1 MRPLRRFMKLS
12 NRYIFRLLGIGV
24 LAILLWVSIAYIVP
38 YTPGMESR
46 PGEGEYRITSLQE
59 GNERYF
65 EGPVYFEF
73 ADRHS
78 GIKNS
83 PVFKL
88 HFINTRNKAGRGFGF
103 VIPLRGNGQSITQD
117 IYEVTSRN
125 KRFASANESV
135 FGYADLILGEDRL
148 FFTESGSI
156 SINQAT
162 DLEVSGKVDMLLTDA
177 EGNSMKLVGQFNAL
191 PLNSVQNY

>member
-1 MRPLRRFMKLS
+1 MKLS
-12 NRYIFRLLGIGV
+12 NRYIVRLLAIGM
-24 LAILLWVSIAYIVP
+24 LAILVWVSIAYMVP
-38 YTPGMESR
+38 GGEGMESR
-46 PGEGEYRITSLQE
+46 PAKGEYRITSLQE
-59 GNERYF
+59 GNERF
-65 EGPVYFEF
+65 FQGPVYFEF

-103 VIPLRGNGQSITQD
+103 VIPLQGNGQSLTHD

-125 KRFASANESV
+125 RRFASSNESV

-162 DLEVSGKVDMLLTDA
+162 DREVSGKVDMLLTDA
-177 EGNSMKLVGQFNAL
+177 QGNSMKLVGQFNAL
-191 PLNSVQNY
+191 PLQSVQNF